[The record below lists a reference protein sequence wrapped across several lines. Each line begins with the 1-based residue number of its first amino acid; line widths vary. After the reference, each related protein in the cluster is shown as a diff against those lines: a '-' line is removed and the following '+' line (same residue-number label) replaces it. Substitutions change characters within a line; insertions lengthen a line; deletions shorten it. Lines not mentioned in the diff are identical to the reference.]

1 MSVSIKSAREIELMR
16 AAGKILAKVHENLG
30 KELLVSGMVG
40 NSFVRVT
47 VPEDHER
54 FVAYKRLAAGRNPY
68 VWLQITGIYNIFE
81 AESGVNIGLEQ

>member
-1 MSVSIKSAREIELMR
+1 
-16 AAGKILAKVHENLG
+16 
-30 KELLVSGMVG
+30 MVG
-40 NSFVRVT
+40 NSFVLVT

>member
-1 MSVSIKSAREIELMR
+1 MKLQIV
-16 AAGKILAKVHENLG
+16 ENLG
-30 KELLVSGMVG
+30 KELLISGMVG

-47 VPEDHER
+47 LPEDHDQ
-54 FVAYKRLAAGRNPY
+54 FVTYKRLAAGGSPY